1 MPSQSPGDGAS
12 PVPEPPGPFPP
23 VSHIPDPEDAEG
35 SADSTQV
42 LRPDAFPLAP
52 AASGFPG
59 LHAAPP
65 PGPAGPPVPPVPPG
79 PPGQAGRPGLY
90 FPAPYPPAPA
100 NQGWPPPAPGPGPG
114 FPPGHSGPPAG
125 PPGHFGPPPDGFGP
139 GGPPPGGFGPPGS
152 FGPPHMTGAASGP
165 AWPGVSPPPG
175 QPSRGGPE
183 SPAEELTYRLAPPG
197 PASAARGPVGPTP
210 PGSLPG
216 VGERRAGER
225 GVGERG
231 ASGHDA
237 GSSHGGQRDGEAPEL
252 PPLTGPHPLPPPPQ
266 ESFTVRRTP
275 LPPPGRIADGPSW
288 PSPPPSYLDS
298 PSGGGLLPAIPPRI
312 TSPGGPLGGEPPAR
326 VGQAG
331 PGHAPG
337 TSGAPGTPGGFAG
350 PGAPDGSGSSPRRPQ
365 VLTLIAAAA
374 AIVVVI
380 AVVGII
386 LGTRTDSGGD
396 TTSAAPAP
404 AGPTGPAD
412 PAGAGPAPGAPPS
425 QLSPEDT
432 LRGLLNTVT
441 MTGCSASA
449 QSDIIYADAT
459 LSCIGAGGIEVLAF
473 HFPDRSALERQ
484 VGARATYYADAGN
497 CDSGQESAEEWTSL
511 QEPNGG
517 ARLCYK
523 YADRFVTFWSIS
535 DSLVAFAASDPNPAR
550 LIAWWHGFDP
560 IRR

>member
-1 MPSQSPGDGAS
+1 G
-12 PVPEPPGPFPP
+12 GP
-23 VSHIPDPEDAEG
+23 
-35 SADSTQV
+35 
-42 LRPDAFPLAP
+42 
-52 AASGFPG
+52 
-59 LHAAPP
+59 
-65 PGPAGPPVPPVPPG
+65 
-79 PPGQAGRPGLY
+79 
-90 FPAPYPPAPA
+90 
-100 NQGWPPPAPGPGPG
+100 
-114 FPPGHSGPPAG
+114 SGPPPHLAG
-125 PPGHFGPPPDGFGP
+125 A
-139 GGPPPGGFGPPGS
+139 
-152 FGPPHMTGAASGP
+152 TGGP

-175 QPSRGGPE
+175 QPSHGGPE

-197 PASAARGPVGPTP
+197 PASAARGPAGPTP

-216 VGERRAGER
+216 VGEHGTGAHGTGEYD
-225 GVGERG
+225 GGG
-231 ASGHDA
+231 TGGH
-237 GSSHGGQRDGEAPEL
+237 RDGEAPEL
-252 PPLTGPHPLPPPPQ
+252 LPLTGPHPLPPPPQ

-326 VGQAG
+326 TGQAG
-331 PGHAPG
+331 PGHTHGAA
-337 TSGAPGTPGGFAG
+337 GAPGMPGGFAG
-350 PGAPDGSGSSPRRPQ
+350 PGTPDRSGSSPRRPQ
-365 VLTLIAAAA
+365 ALTVIAAAA
-374 AIVVVI
+374 AVVVVV

-404 AGPTGPAD
+404 TGTAAGPVD
-412 PAGAGPAPGAPPS
+412 PAGAAPAPGGPAP

-432 LRGLLNTVT
+432 LRGLLNPAT
-441 MTGCSASA
+441 MTGCSTPA
-449 QSDIIYADAT
+449 QSDSLYADAT

-484 VGARATYYADAGN
+484 IGARATYYADAGN
-497 CDSGQESAEEWTSL
+497 CDDGRESAEEWTSL

-523 YADRFVTFWSIS
+523 YADRFVTLWSIS
-535 DSLVAFAASDPNPAR
+535 DSLVAFTASETNPAR

>member
-1 MPSQSPGDGAS
+1 M
-12 PVPEPPGPFPP
+12 
-23 VSHIPDPEDAEG
+23 
-35 SADSTQV
+35 
-42 LRPDAFPLAP
+42 
-52 AASGFPG
+52 
-59 LHAAPP
+59 
-65 PGPAGPPVPPVPPG
+65 
-79 PPGQAGRPGLY
+79 
-90 FPAPYPPAPA
+90 
-100 NQGWPPPAPGPGPG
+100 
-114 FPPGHSGPPAG
+114 
-125 PPGHFGPPPDGFGP
+125 
-139 GGPPPGGFGPPGS
+139 
-152 FGPPHMTGAASGP
+152 
-165 AWPGVSPPPG
+165 SPPPG
-175 QPSRGGPE
+175 QPSFGGPE

-197 PASAARGPVGPTP
+197 PASAARGPAGPPP

-216 VGERRAGER
+216 VGEHGIGTPETGPRAAG
-225 GVGERG
+225 
-231 ASGHDA
+231 GHDG
-237 GSSHGGQRDGEAPEL
+237 GSGPGGQRAGEAPEL
-252 PPLTGPHPLPPPPQ
+252 LPLTGPHPLPPPPQ

-326 VGQAG
+326 AGQAG

-337 TSGAPGTPGGFAG
+337 APGASGASGASGPPGRPGGFGG

-365 VLTLIAAAA
+365 ALTVVAAAA
-374 AIVVVI
+374 AVVVVV

-404 AGPTGPAD
+404 TGAAAGPAD
-412 PAGAGPAPGAPPS
+412 PAGAAPAPGAPAPR
-425 QLSPEDT
+425 LSPEDT
-432 LRGLLNTVT
+432 LRGLLNPAT
-441 MTGCSASA
+441 MTGCSTPA
-449 QSDIIYADAT
+449 QSDSLYADAT
-459 LSCIGAGGIEVLAF
+459 LSCIGAGGVEVLAF

-484 VGARATYYADAGN
+484 IGARATYYADTGN
-497 CDSGQESAEEWTSL
+497 CDDGRESAEEWTSP

-523 YADRFVTFWSIS
+523 YADRFVTLWSIS
-535 DSLVAFAASDPNPAR
+535 DSLVAFTASDQNPAR